1 MSFYEN
7 YIFLT
12 KSWIYSYDHMKND
25 TKNDLRNLGALIKS
39 ERKKR
44 RLTQTQLGEI
54 SETSINFISQIE
66 SGKASAH
73 IGKVFRVIQVLGFE
87 LHVLRGSKGV
97 VILTPNQVKNV

>member
-1 MSFYEN
+1 MNFNEKTIN
-7 YIFLT
+7 FV
-12 KSWIYSYDHMKND
+12 KNDVYSYDHMNNILKNNL
-25 TKNDLRNLGALIKS
+25 KNLGQLIKS

-87 LHVLRGSKGV
+87 LHVLRGSKGI
-97 VILTPNQVKNV
+97 VISNLNQVEK